1 MIIEAS
7 LPGLF
12 RTLLII
18 VGAIF
23 LVRFLVQL
31 MNAKSN
37 MEQERNMNAQKRA
50 FDEEKAKKYKKF
62 GKTSILDK
70 SVKNDVEDVD
80 FEEID

>member
-1 MIIEAS
+1 MIVEAS

-12 RTLLII
+12 RMLLII

-23 LVRFLVQL
+23 LVRFLMQL

-37 MEQERNMNAQKRA
+37 MEQERDLNAQKRA
-50 FDEEKAKKYKKF
+50 FEEEKAKKYRKF

-70 SVKNDVEDVD
+70 STKNDVEDVD
-80 FEEID
+80 FEEVE